1 MLTTKGQAA
10 TFPACTNEYMKWL
23 AVLKPLP
30 WLSESAKRQILKQ
43 IQSATMSGSRL
54 PH

>member
-1 MLTTKGQAA
+1 
-10 TFPACTNEYMKWL
+10 MKWL

-54 PH
+54 PHWPSCECWSDAN